1 MNQAAGIAAW
11 RWLFI
16 IEGIPSVI
24 SSFLV
29 FFFLPDYPETAGWL
43 SEAERALAVARLQHE
58 GSKGNDRSMT
68 WADAK
73 ATLTDWR
80 LYAHYAIYFA
90 ISPPF
95 ASLSLF
101 TPSITLG
108 LGYRDL
114 TAQLMTVPPWAVAY
128 VCQILVALSA
138 DRFNARGFHAAGA
151 ALVGA
156 IGFIV
161 SAALPPDAYKARC
174 GGQVRL
180 YKL

>member
-1 MNQAAGIAAW
+1 MNQTAGIAGW

-16 IEGIPSVI
+16 IEGIPSVL

-29 FFFLPDYPETAGWL
+29 LFFLPDYPETAGWL
-43 SEAERALAVARLQHE
+43 TDEERALAVGRLQHE
-58 GSKGNDRSMT
+58 GSKGHDRSMT

-128 VCQILVALSA
+128 GMYIESLNDVVICPL
-138 DRFNARGFHAAGA
+138 RR
-151 ALVGA
+151 
-156 IGFIV
+156 
-161 SAALPPDAYKARC
+161 K
-174 GGQVRL
+174 
-180 YKL
+180 